1 MPVHNTKTALYITAP
16 QTSVEDLACVILQ
29 AHIRLHCEY
38 NYHCSSHIEV
48 MDNEAVSAFK
58 AEVHCTSNYL
68 AFKMQSLPTSVHFLK
83 RICIHHSRMCSSSPT
98 ISIVMLILQHR
109 CLIPFILHGIHFRH
123 KKAGGE
129 GIGGNSDNWMCW
141 KSYVLI
147 THFLKSI
154 AELSF
159 QQCIM

>member
-58 AEVHCTSNYL
+58 AEVHCTSNWPML
-68 AFKMQSLPTSVHFLK
+68 PGFQNSTLPTSVHFLK
-83 RICIHHSRMCSSSPT
+83 LTLHMYTPQSDVFVKPYNFHCYADSPT
-98 ISIVMLILQHR
+98 QMSHTVYSPWHTFQTQEGWR
-109 CLIPFILHGIHFRH
+109 
-123 KKAGGE
+123 GGDR
-129 GIGGNSDNWMCW
+129 G
-141 KSYVLI
+141 
-147 THFLKSI
+147 
-154 AELSF
+154 
-159 QQCIM
+159 QQ